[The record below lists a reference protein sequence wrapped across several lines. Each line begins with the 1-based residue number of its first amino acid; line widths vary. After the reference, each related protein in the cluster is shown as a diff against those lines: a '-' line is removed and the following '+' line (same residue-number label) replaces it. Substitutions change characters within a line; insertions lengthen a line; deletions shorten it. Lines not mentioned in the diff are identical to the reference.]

1 MRLPHTFPFRFVD
14 RASDERAVVR
24 VSADSWWSRG
34 ATAHLSV
41 TLLAEAVA
49 QSAAL
54 LLAPDETEPRRLV
67 LAAIERASVVLAPAP
82 GDDCDIRVEVL
93 NRFGGLVRVRGIV
106 RVERA
111 EVGEAIVVLAAG

>member
-14 RASDERAVVR
+14 RAVDGRGGVR
-24 VSADSWWSRG
+24 VSADSWWLRG
-34 ATAHLSV
+34 AMPCLPV

-54 LLAPDETEPRRLV
+54 VLAPAAPEPPRLV
-67 LAAIERASVVLAPAP
+67 LAAIERAIVARPPSP
-82 GDDCDIRVEVL
+82 GDDCDIHVEVL

-106 RVERA
+106 RVGDA
-111 EVGEAIVVLAAG
+111 DVGEAIVVLAAG